1 MPMRR
6 VLFDLLQYAG
16 AALLPPLM
24 SFILSGGR
32 ISAERMAQ
40 MFAISYIFAVCI
52 GFPMER
58 CLHWLLPRWAK
69 QPRWQVIGVIA
80 LLLVSF
86 AVAGTLVG
94 SVIICGVGLV
104 PWKHYFDLVQD
115 AVKMSLLL
123 TTLFGIGG
131 IVTGQLQRRLDE
143 TNALL
148 RKKEEEERRARELAT
163 EARLQSLESRVHP
176 HFLFNAINSI
186 LSLMREDPRRAED
199 LLERMAALLRFS
211 LDQSQRLVPLHK
223 ELKIVRDYLEIE
235 KARFGD
241 RLRFQVEL
249 PEGLEGEVP
258 PLAIQTLV
266 ENAVK
271 YAVSPRR
278 EGGDIRVMATE
289 RDGRLVVEVVDDG
302 PGFEEGVILPGHGL
316 DLLRQRLD
324 GLGTMELEA
333 RDGGMCV
340 RVLLPVAVRA

>member
-6 VLFDLLQYAG
+6 AILDLVQYAG

-24 SFILSGGR
+24 AFILSGGR
-32 ISAERMAQ
+32 VSGRRMLH
-40 MFAISYIFAVCI
+40 MFAISYVFALCI

-58 CLHWLLPRWAK
+58 GLHWLLPRMAGRPKWK
-69 QPRWQVIGVIA
+69 VFGVIA
-80 LLLVSF
+80 MVLVFF
-86 AVAGTLVG
+86 AVVGTLVG
-94 SVIICGVGLV
+94 ALFICGVGLV
-104 PWKHYFDLVQD
+104 AWREYFDLVRS
-115 AVKMSLLL
+115 AVQMSLLL

-131 IVTGQLQRRLDE
+131 IVTGHLQRRLEE

-186 LSLMREDPRRAED
+186 LSLMREDPRQAED

-211 LDQSQRLVPLHK
+211 LDQSQRLVPLTK

-241 RLRFQVEL
+241 RLRFRVDL
-249 PEGLEGEVP
+249 PDGLEGEVP

-278 EGGDIRVMATE
+278 EGGEIRVTAEE
-289 RDGRLVVEVVDDG
+289 RDGKLVVEVRDDG
-302 PGFEEGVILPGHGL
+302 PGFDEAAVQPGHGI

-324 GLGTMELEA
+324 GWGELALEA
-333 RDGGMCV
+333 REGGMAV
-340 RVLLPVAVRA
+340 RVALPVAVRA